1 MALPRRPAQSAG
13 PSPGQ
18 AGPTAGYSHGPPAA
32 HRPLPPL
39 LVLRIAIV
47 CYPTHGGSGV
57 VASELAVGLAEGGHD
72 VHVVSYAV
80 PFRLQRFHPGIRL
93 HEVEIASYPLFRYP
107 PYTLGLATKLAEVAN
122 EGGLD
127 LIHAHYAVPN
137 AVSGF
142 LACEIIGGGRTR
154 LVTTLH
160 GTDITLVG
168 ADKSFDRVIRFA
180 LERSDAVTAVSSYL
194 AERTRR
200 DFTPGLPIEVIPNF
214 VNTDLPPPGP
224 ERCARDAWAPNGE
237 PVLMHASNFRPVK
250 RISDVVRIFASV
262 RAEMPAKLVLIGEG
276 PERLFAQQLVRELE
290 LEGEVIFLGQQDDIQ
305 GPLGCADLLLLPSE
319 QESFG
324 LTALEA
330 MVARVP
336 VIATTIGGLP
346 EVVEDGV
353 SGFLFPVG
361 EVAAMA
367 RAAVSLLRDEERRRR
382 MGRAGRERAKRLFA
396 REAVLPRYESLYER
410 VLAREAAPVG

>member
-1 MALPRRPAQSAG
+1 M
-13 PSPGQ
+13 
-18 AGPTAGYSHGPPAA
+18 
-32 HRPLPPL
+32 
-39 LVLRIAIV
+39 RIAIV

-57 VASELAVGLAEGGHD
+57 VAAEIAVGMAEAGAD

-107 PYTLGLATKLAEVAN
+107 PYTLGLATKLAEVASDN
-122 EGGLD
+122 GGLD
-127 LIHAHYAVPN
+127 VIHAHYAVPN

-142 LACEIIGGGRTR
+142 LAREIIGGERTR

-180 LERSDAVTAVSSYL
+180 LERSDAVTAVSAYL

-200 DFTPGLPIEVIPNF
+200 DFAPHLPVEVIPNF
-214 VNTDLPPPGP
+214 VDTTPPPPGP
-224 ERCARDAWAPNGE
+224 EQCAREVWAPGGE
-237 PVLMHASNFRPVK
+237 PILMHASNFRPVK
-250 RISDVVRIFASV
+250 RISDVVRVFAAV

-290 LEGEVIFLGQQDDIQ
+290 LGGEVIFLGQQDDIQ

-330 MVARVP
+330 MVAGAP

-346 EVVEDGV
+346 EVVADGV
-353 SGFLFPVG
+353 CGYLFGVG
-361 EVAAMA
+361 EVPEMA
-367 RAAVSLLRDEERRRR
+367 RAALSLLRDENRRKA
-382 MGRAGRERAKRLFA
+382 MGKAGRERARRLFA
-396 REAVLPRYESLYER
+396 REVVLPRYQALYER
-410 VLAREAAPVG
+410 VLAGEPAPAG